1 MDELQR
7 ARDCAEKMYASDRA
21 SRKLGI
27 EIDIPAVG
35 SAVAS
40 MLVSEDMVNGFD
52 ICHGGLVFTLADT
65 AFAFACNAYDDLT
78 VAGSGDIEFLRPSAR
93 GDQLR
98 AVASEVHRGRKGGV
112 YKVEVR
118 NQDDQ
123 LVALFQGRSVSR
135 GVAILND
142 NQSDT
147 EILEEPQK
155 L

>member
-7 ARDCAEKMYASDRA
+7 ARDCAEKMYASDKA

-27 EIDIPAVG
+27 EIEIPAVG
-35 SAVAS
+35 ASVAT
-40 MLVSEDMVNGFD
+40 MVVSEDMVNGFD

-78 VAGSGDIEFLRPSAR
+78 VAGSGNIEFLRPSLR
-93 GDQLR
+93 GDHLR

-112 YKVEVR
+112 YKIDIT
-118 NQDDQ
+118 NQNNE

-135 GVAILND
+135 GVAILD
-142 NQSDT
+142 
-147 EILEEPQK
+147 
-155 L
+155 